1 MIARSIKS
9 YFPVKQRENSM
20 NYQRANHA
28 IVKIIINHGTQMP
41 FLSKNKKSN
50 IKNLTTLINFF

>member
-28 IVKIIINHGTQMP
+28 IVKIIINHGTQINAFF
-41 FLSKNKKSN
+41 FLSKNQN
-50 IKNLTTLINFF
+50 FINRYMGPK